1 MRMSSKR
8 SVLIFI
14 EVTEDNTIAP
24 ISLECLS
31 VGRRLAAEFTGKLAA
46 VIMGSDIRGVA
57 EELRYYGVDTVFV
70 VENQMLEDYHP
81 DTYSLAFEK
90 VIEEAAPRAIIMG
103 YTLTSI
109 DLAPR
114 MAFRLNAGFITDC
127 VDIEIASGKLLFSKP
142 VYSGN
147 ITAVYTLESEPY
159 MVTMRSRTAE
169 PAERSDIA
177 RGELIHIDVEMDPS
191 TIKTPVV
198 KREIEQEE
206 GPKLQNAD
214 IVVAGGRGIGG
225 LEGFTQLSELAKV
238 LGGAIGASRPPCDLG
253 WVHSNAQVGQT
264 GEIDAPSVYI
274 AVGISGSTQH
284 IAGMMSSKVIV
295 AINKDANANIFKIA
309 DYGVIGKYEEIIPS
323 FMDSLN
329 EIL

>member
-1 MRMSSKR
+1 MSNKS

-14 EVTEDNTIAP
+14 EVTEDKTVAP

-31 VGRRLAAEFTGKLAA
+31 TGRKLAAEFGGKLAA
-46 VIMGSDIRGVA
+46 VIMGSNTGDAA
-57 EELRYYGVDTVFV
+57 EELGYYGVDTIFV

-114 MAFRLNAGFITDC
+114 MAFRLNAGLITDC
-127 VDIEIASGKLLFSKP
+127 VDIEIASGKMLFSKP

-147 ITAVYTLESEPY
+147 ITAVYTLESEPC
-159 MVTMRSRTAE
+159 MVTMRSRAAE

-177 RGELIHIDVEMDPS
+177 GGELVHIDVEMDPS

-198 KREIEQEE
+198 KREIEKEE
-206 GPKLQNAD
+206 GPKLQSAD

-225 LEGFTQLSELAKV
+225 LEGFTRLTDLARL

-253 WVHSNAQVGQT
+253 WVNSNAQVGQT
-264 GEIDAPSVYI
+264 GEIVGPSVYI

-309 DYGVIGKYEEIIPS
+309 DYGVIGKHEEIIPS
-323 FMDSLN
+323 FMDALR